1 MKKLIIAAFVCMA
14 ISACIDP
21 KDKEKAILN
30 DVIKIH
36 DKVMGN
42 DERLMQ
48 NKMKLDTLSRVD
60 TLTKK
65 YNPQEKATMKALN
78 LKLIEADKA
87 MENWMQKFD
96 PEQKGKSHDE
106 IMAYLA
112 DQKKQIMQVDSM
124 LNMAV
129 KESTDYLNHLK
140 K

>member
-1 MKKLIIAAFVCMA
+1 MRRILLFAFTA
-14 ISACIDP
+14 LALSACSDP

-42 DERLMQ
+42 DDRLMH

-60 TLTKK
+60 TLTKE
-65 YNPQEKATMKALN
+65 YNLQEKATMRALN
-78 LKLIEADKA
+78 SKLIEADKA

-106 IMAYLA
+106 IMAYLT
-112 DQKKQIMQVDSM
+112 DQKKQVMQVDSM
-124 LNMAV
+124 LSIAV